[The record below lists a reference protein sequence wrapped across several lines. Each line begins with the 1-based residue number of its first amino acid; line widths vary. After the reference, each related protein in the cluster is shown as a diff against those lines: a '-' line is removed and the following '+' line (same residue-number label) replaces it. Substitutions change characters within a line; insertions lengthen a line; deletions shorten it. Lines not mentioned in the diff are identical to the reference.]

1 MHLVD
6 GELVGV
12 GLLWSYIGIL
22 HHSVHG
28 EKQGALLNVCLT
40 K

>member
-1 MHLVD
+1 VD

-12 GLLWSYIGIL
+12 GSLWPYIGIL
-22 HHSVHG
+22 HHSALG
-28 EKQGALLNVCLT
+28 EKEGALLDVCQT